1 MKEENPL
8 FEYTKSEL
16 AEKANELNFVRDTLE
31 KVLRLSEILNYL
43 NTNPLTKEYLVLK
56 GGTAINLTVFNLPRL
71 SVDIDLDFAQN
82 LSRDDMM
89 STRERIREDIKIYMS
104 TQGYAISPR
113 SKAYHSLDSFVFTY
127 TNLGGMNDNI
137 KIEINYSLRAH
148 IFEPSLRKMSV
159 PGVNA
164 DALIKTLPPMELYAA
179 EINALIG
186 RAAARDLYDIHN
198 MIKFGL
204 FDESELP
211 LLRKCVVFYTAI
223 SQDEIPDEYDFKRF
237 NAITSRKIKTDLLP
251 VIQKGEFF
259 ELENVKITVAEFL
272 KELLFLEDN
281 ERKFL
286 DEFKSKR
293 YYPELLFDDTNVLD
307 RIKEHPMALWKI
319 QNSEN

>member
-8 FEYTKSEL
+8 FEYTKVEL
-16 AEKANELNFVRDTLE
+16 AEKANEFNFVRDTLE

-159 PGVNA
+159 LGVNT

-179 EINALIG
+179 KINALIG

-204 FDESELP
+204 FDESEFS

-223 SQDEIPDEYDFKRF
+223 SQDDIPNEYDFKRF
-237 NAITSRKIKTDLLP
+237 NAITNRKIKTDLLP

-259 ELENVKITVAEFL
+259 DLENAKTSVAEFL
-272 KELLFLEDN
+272 KELLILETD

-286 DEFKSKR
+286 DEFKAKKYR
-293 YYPELLFDDTNVLD
+293 PELLFDDTDILD

-319 QNSEN
+319 QNKG

>member
-1 MKEENPL
+1 L

-16 AEKANELNFVRDTLE
+16 AEKANELNFVRDTIE

-71 SVDIDLDFAQN
+71 SVDIDLDFARN

-89 STRERIREDIKIYMS
+89 STREHIREDIKIYMS

-159 PGVNA
+159 PGVNT

-179 EINALIG
+179 KINALIG

-211 LLRKCVVFYTAI
+211 LLRKCVVFYTTI
-223 SQDEIPDEYDFKRF
+223 SQDDIPDEYDFNRF

-259 ELENVKITVAEFL
+259 ELENAKNAVAEFL
-272 KELLFLEDN
+272 KELLVLESD

-286 DEFKSKR
+286 DEFKAKR
-293 YYPELLFDDTNVLD
+293 YRPELLFDDIDILD
-307 RIKEHPMALWKI
+307 RIREHPMALWKI
-319 QNSEN
+319 QNKG

>member
-1 MKEENPL
+1 M

-31 KVLRLSEILNYL
+31 KVLRLSEVLNYL
-43 NTNPLTKEYLVLK
+43 NTNSLTKEYLVLK

-71 SVDIDLDFAQN
+71 SVDIDLDFARN

-127 TNLGGMNDNI
+127 TNLGDMNDNI

-148 IFEPSLRKMSV
+148 IFEPTLRKMSV

-164 DALIKTLPPMELYAA
+164 NALIKTLPPMELYSAK
-179 EINALIG
+179 INALIG
-186 RAAARDLYDIHN
+186 RAAARDLYDIYN

-204 FDESELP
+204 FDESEFP

-237 NAITSRKIKTDLLP
+237 NAITNRKIKTDLLP

-259 ELENVKITVAEFL
+259 ELESAKTSVAKFL
-272 KELLFLEDN
+272 RELLVLEDD

-286 DEFKSKR
+286 DEFKAKE
-293 YYPELLFDDTNVLD
+293 YHPELLFDDTDILS

-319 QNSEN
+319 QNKG

>member
-1 MKEENPL
+1 M
-8 FEYTKSEL
+8 FEYTKAEL
-16 AEKANELNFVRDTLE
+16 AQKANKMNFVRDTLE

-43 NTNPLTKEYLVLK
+43 NTNPLTKENLVLK

-89 STRERIREDIKIYMS
+89 NTRERIREDIKIYMS

-127 TNLGGMNDNI
+127 MNLGGMNDNI

-159 PGVNA
+159 PGLNNN
-164 DALIKTLPPMELYAA
+164 ALIATLPPMELFAA
-179 EINALIG
+179 KINALIG

-204 FDESELP
+204 FDESEIP

-259 ELENVKITVAEFL
+259 ELENAKTAVAEFL
-272 KELLFLEDN
+272 KDLLVLEAD

-286 DEFKSKR
+286 DEFKSKK
-293 YYPELLFDDTNVLD
+293 YHPELLFDDTNILN
-307 RIKEHPMALWKI
+307 RIKDHPMALWKI
-319 QNSEN
+319 QNKG

>member
-1 MKEENPL
+1 MFK
-8 FEYTKSEL
+8 YTKAEL
-16 AEKANELNFVRDTLE
+16 AQKANELNFVRDTLE

-43 NTNPLTKEYLVLK
+43 NTNPLTKEHLVLK

-71 SVDIDLDFAQN
+71 SVDIDLDFDGN

-148 IFEPSLRKMSV
+148 IFEPALRKTSV
-159 PGVNA
+159 SGVNA
-164 DALIKTLPPMELYAA
+164 DAFIKTLDPMELYAA
-179 EINALIG
+179 KINALIG

-198 MIKFGL
+198 MIRFGL

-223 SQDEIPDEYDFKRF
+223 SQDDIPDEYDFKRF

-259 ELENVKITVAEFL
+259 ELENAKTAVAEFL
-272 KELLFLEDN
+272 KELLVLEDD
-281 ERKFL
+281 ERRFL
-286 DEFKSKR
+286 DEFKAKKYR
-293 YYPELLFDDTNVLD
+293 PELLFDDTDILD
-307 RIKEHPMALWKI
+307 RIREHPMALWKM
-319 QNSEN
+319 QNS

>member
-1 MKEENPL
+1 M

-16 AEKANELNFVRDTLE
+16 AEKANVLNFVRDTLE

-43 NTNPLTKEYLVLK
+43 NTNPLTKEHLVLK

-89 STRERIREDIKIYMS
+89 STRKHIREDIKIYMS

-179 EINALIG
+179 KINALIG

-223 SQDEIPDEYDFKRF
+223 SQDEIPDEYDFNRF
-237 NAITSRKIKTDLLP
+237 NAITNRKIKTDLLP

-272 KELLFLEDN
+272 KELLVLEDN

-286 DEFKSKR
+286 DEFKAKKYR
-293 YYPELLFDDTNVLD
+293 PELLFNDTDILD

-319 QNSEN
+319 QKQQ

>member
-1 MKEENPL
+1 M

-16 AEKANELNFVRDTLE
+16 AEKANELNFVRDTFE

-71 SVDIDLDFAQN
+71 SVDIDLDFARN
-82 LSRDDMM
+82 LSRDDMT

-104 TQGYAISPR
+104 TQGYAISSR

-159 PGVNA
+159 SGVNA
-164 DALIKTLPPMELYAA
+164 SALIKTLPPMELYAA
-179 EINALIG
+179 KINALIG

-223 SQDEIPDEYDFKRF
+223 SQDEIPSEYDFKRF

-259 ELENVKITVAEFL
+259 ELENAKTAVAEFL
-272 KELLFLEDN
+272 KELLILEDD

-286 DEFKSKR
+286 DEFKAKR
-293 YYPELLFDDTNVLD
+293 YRPELLFDDVDILD
-307 RIKEHPMALWKI
+307 RIKKHPMALWKI
-319 QNSEN
+319 QQRQ

>member
-1 MKEENPL
+1 M

-71 SVDIDLDFAQN
+71 SVVIDLDFARN

-148 IFEPSLRKMSV
+148 IFEPTLRKMSV

-164 DALIKTLPPMELYAA
+164 NALIKALPPMELYAA
-179 EINALIG
+179 KINALIG

-223 SQDEIPDEYDFKRF
+223 SQDDISNEYDFKRF

-259 ELENVKITVAEFL
+259 ELENAKTAVAEFL
-272 KELLFLEDN
+272 KELLVLEDD

-286 DEFKSKR
+286 DEFKTKA
-293 YYPELLFDDTNVLD
+293 YHPELLFDDTNILD
-307 RIKEHPMALWKI
+307 RIREHPMALWKI
-319 QNSEN
+319 QQRQ

>member
-1 MKEENPL
+1 M

-16 AEKANELNFVRDTLE
+16 AAKANELNFVRDTLE
-31 KVLRLSEILNYL
+31 KVLRLTGILNYL
-43 NTNPLTKEYLVLK
+43 NTNPLTKEHLVLK
-56 GGTAINLTVFNLPRL
+56 GGTAINLTVFHLPRL

-89 STRERIREDIKIYMS
+89 RIREGIREDIKIYMS

-113 SKAYHSLDSFVFTY
+113 SKTYHSLDSFVFTY

-148 IFEPSLRKMSV
+148 IFEPALRKMSV
-159 PGVNA
+159 PGLSDETLVA
-164 DALIKTLPPMELYAA
+164 ALPPMELFAA
-179 EINALIG
+179 KINALIG

-204 FDESELP
+204 FDESEYP

-223 SQDEIPDEYDFKRF
+223 SQDEIPAEYDLKRF
-237 NAITSRKIKTDLLP
+237 RGITSRKIKTDLLP

-259 ELENVKITVAEFL
+259 ELENIKTSVAEFL
-272 KELLFLEDN
+272 KELLVLEDD

-286 DEFKSKR
+286 DAFKEKK
-293 YYPELLFDDTNVLD
+293 YHPELLFDDVDILN
-307 RIKEHPMALWKI
+307 RIQEHPMALWKI
-319 QNSEN
+319 RNKD

>member
-1 MKEENPL
+1 M

-16 AEKANELNFVRDTLE
+16 AEKANELNFVRDTFE

-71 SVDIDLDFAQN
+71 SVDIDLDFAWN
-82 LSRDDMM
+82 LSRDDMT
-89 STRERIREDIKIYMS
+89 STREHIREDIKIYMS

-148 IFEPSLRKMSV
+148 IFEPSLRKISV

-164 DALIKTLPPMELYAA
+164 SALIKTLPPMELYAA
-179 EINALIG
+179 KINALIG

-223 SQDEIPDEYDFKRF
+223 SQDEIPSEYDFKRF
-237 NAITSRKIKTDLLP
+237 NAITSRKIKTELLP

-259 ELENVKITVAEFL
+259 ELENAKTAVAEFL
-272 KELLFLEDN
+272 KELLILEDN

-286 DEFKSKR
+286 DEFKAKR
-293 YYPELLFDDTNVLD
+293 YRPELLFDDVDILD
-307 RIKEHPMALWKI
+307 RIKKHPMALWKI
-319 QNSEN
+319 QQRQ

>member
-1 MKEENPL
+1 M

-43 NTNPLTKEYLVLK
+43 NTNPLTKEHLVLK

-159 PGVNA
+159 LGVNA

-179 EINALIG
+179 KINALIG

-237 NAITSRKIKTDLLP
+237 NAITNRKIKTDLLP

-272 KELLFLEDN
+272 KELLVLEDN

-286 DEFKSKR
+286 DEFNAKK
-293 YYPELLFDDTNVLD
+293 YHPELLFDDTDVLD
-307 RIKEHPMALWKI
+307 RIREHPMALWKI
-319 QNSEN
+319 QNKG

>member
-1 MKEENPL
+1 M

-31 KVLRLSEILNYL
+31 KVLRLSEILSYL
-43 NTNPLTKEYLVLK
+43 NTNPLTKEHLVLK

-148 IFEPSLRKMSV
+148 IFEPSLRKISI

-164 DALIKTLPPMELYAA
+164 DALIKTLSPTELYAA
-179 EINALIG
+179 KINALIG
-186 RAAARDLYDIHN
+186 RAAARDLYDVYN

-211 LLRKCVVFYTAI
+211 LLRKCVIFYTAI
-223 SQDEIPDEYDFKRF
+223 SQDEIPNEYDFKRF
-237 NAITSRKIKTDLLP
+237 NVITNRKIKTDLLP

-259 ELENVKITVAEFL
+259 ELENVKVTVAEFL
-272 KELLFLEDN
+272 KKLLALEDN

-286 DEFKSKR
+286 DEFKAKKYR
-293 YYPELLFDDTNVLD
+293 PELLFNDADILD
-307 RIKEHPMALWKI
+307 RIREHPMALWKI
-319 QNSEN
+319 QNKG

>member
-1 MKEENPL
+1 M

-16 AEKANELNFVRDTLE
+16 AQKANELNFVRDTLE

-43 NTNPLTKEYLVLK
+43 NTNPLTKEHLVLK

-71 SVDIDLDFAQN
+71 SVDVDFDFAKN
-82 LSRDDMM
+82 LSRDDMLA
-89 STRERIREDIKIYMS
+89 TREHIREDIKIYMS

-159 PGVNA
+159 PGINA
-164 DALIKTLPPMELYAA
+164 NILIKTLPPRELYAA
-179 EINALIG
+179 KINALIG
-186 RAAARDLYDIHN
+186 RAAARDLYDIYN

-204 FDESELP
+204 FDESEFP

-223 SQDEIPDEYDFKRF
+223 SQDEIPDKYDFNRF
-237 NAITSRKIKTDLLP
+237 HAITNRKIKTDLLP

-259 ELENVKITVAEFL
+259 ALEDSKAEVAEFL
-272 KELLFLEDN
+272 NELLV
-281 ERKFL
+281 L
-286 DEFKSKR
+286 DENEKAFLSEFKEKR
-293 YYPELLFDDTNVLD
+293 YKPELIFNDQDILE
-307 RIKEHPMALWKI
+307 RIKDHPMALWKVR
-319 QNSEN
+319 N